1 MKKKN
6 IRKYILEAL
15 AGLLVIGACLTIDYL
30 CTEEALAATTEVGR
44 ITFQANDQIGSVTPS
59 DLSFDKSLIKE
70 SDRSSV
76 GGLQYENENGAFK
89 IDITGLDAGTY
100 IIQLSAFRVNSISAT
115 PSGETEKTFTISD
128 DGGNKSV
135 SQAAS
140 FGTVS
145 LSFVD
150 PDKNILVKAEP
161 KETASTTIGHLA
173 DENAIK
179 SELSNRVEHAT
190 LTYSNTGENTD
201 THTVDVN
208 ITGWTSY
215 DGTSYDSGNLNPQTV
230 KFKGSVTLPTSTPSI
245 TDKNHKLDTGPVVT
259 VTVEAATTPITWSG
273 ITVTPTINVNGTR
286 DTSGKTVSEYT
297 YQVVDNNGT
306 VLRGGITG
314 ASPLSGSATAT
325 GALADNYKIKLTGA
339 KVDGTVYTPT
349 GTIETT
355 DYNPS
360 SYVISGTLSP
370 VINVT
375 TKPSEYNKLKAAVV
389 KNDDDDYIEISKID
403 TDLRD
408 SILDYVYENNV
419 NGLKS
424 VIQDIMNSGSEL
436 SIKVV
441 SKKLDS
447 SDVDSDVKKDLKK
460 EAQKPSGAGSADILN
475 YYDITVYLTKDGR
488 ENSAWKVTNTG
499 SDNKIKVTLKAKSS
513 SSSSSGKRYY
523 MALIYHSGDAD
534 NLTDYDTSNSI
545 TVKTHKF
552 STYAV
557 SYYDSSS
564 SSSSSASTPKSNSAI
579 VPGDDGTGAGAGGTD
594 KSKTPKTGD
603 DFNPRIWIYLL
614 IVCATVASAAWI
626 LLQDTREDNEK
637 KQK

>member
-15 AGLLVIGACLTIDYL
+15 AVLLVIGACLTVNLL
-30 CTEEALAATTEVGR
+30 CTEEAFADPTEVGTV
-44 ITFQANDQIGSVTPS
+44 TFQANDQIGSVTTPNV
-59 DLSFDKSLIKE
+59 SFTKSLIKE

-76 GGLQYENENGAFK
+76 EGLQYENGAFK
-89 IDITGLDAGTY
+89 IDDITALAAGTY
-100 IIQLSAFRVNSISAT
+100 IIQLSAFQVNSFSAT
-115 PSGETEKTFTISD
+115 PSGETEKSFTISD
-128 DGGNKSV
+128 EGGNKSV
-135 SQAAS
+135 SQVAS

-215 DGTSYDSGNLNPQTV
+215 GGTSYDSGNLNPQTV

-259 VTVEAATTPITWSG
+259 VTVEAVTTPITWSG

>member
-15 AGLLVIGACLTIDYL
+15 AVLLVIGACLTIDYL
-30 CTEEALAATTEVGR
+30 CTEEALAATTEVGT

-70 SDRSSV
+70 SDQSSV
-76 GGLQYENENGAFK
+76 AGLQYENGSFK
-89 IDITGLDAGTY
+89 IDITVLDAGTY
-100 IIQLSAFRVNSISAT
+100 KIQLSAFQVHSISAT
-115 PSGETEKTFTISD
+115 TSSETEKSFTISD
-128 DGGNKSV
+128 EGGNKSV
-135 SQAAS
+135 SQVAS

-179 SELSNRVEHAT
+179 SELSTRVRHAT

-201 THTVDVN
+201 THPVDVD

-215 DGTSYDSGNLNPQTV
+215 DGTSYDSSDLNPQTV
-230 KFKGSVTLPTSTPSI
+230 KFKGAVTLPTSSPSI
-245 TDKNHKLDTGPVVT
+245 TDKNNKLDTGPVVT
-259 VTVEAATTPITWSG
+259 VTVEAATTPVTWSG
-273 ITVTPTINVNGTR
+273 ITVTPTIKVNGT
-286 DTSGKTVSEYT
+286 TVTGRTVTEYT

-325 GALADNYKIKLTGA
+325 GALANSYKIKLTGA
-339 KVDGTVYTPT
+339 KVNGDNTVYTPT

-355 DYNPS
+355 GYNS
-360 SYVISGTLSP
+360 QVISGTLSP
-370 VINVT
+370 EINVT

-408 SILDYVYENNV
+408 SILDYVYDNNV

-552 STYAV
+552 STYAI

-637 KQK
+637 KQN